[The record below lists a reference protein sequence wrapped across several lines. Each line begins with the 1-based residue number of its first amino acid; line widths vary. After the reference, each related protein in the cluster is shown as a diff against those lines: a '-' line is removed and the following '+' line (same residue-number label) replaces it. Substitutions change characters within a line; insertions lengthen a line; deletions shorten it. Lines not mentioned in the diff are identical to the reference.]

1 MVIKMKLCSPA
12 KLNLRLKC
20 VGKLDNG
27 YHELEMLN
35 IRYPLNDYIYIRKDI
50 KNKLEFVNS
59 NLNPDKD
66 NLVLKVLEY
75 LQETYNIKDKY
86 YIKIEKNIPVGAGLG
101 GGSSNAATLIKY
113 INEEHNLNLSINDLI
128 NIGIK
133 FGADIPYCLFN
144 GPCIV
149 KGIGEKIEEVE
160 LKLKE
165 DLIIVNPNI
174 YISTKEVFINNK
186 KISDRSNI
194 DLENYLDYL
203 ENDLEE
209 AAFTVSKE
217 LRDVKEYLVSLDV
230 KKVVMSGSGSTFILF
245 VDKDKKDY
253 IYNIIKK
260 ETNYLVF

>member
-1 MVIKMKLCSPA
+1 MTAVSRLGYDAICRGAVSCEGYEIGCGGLSA
-12 KLNLRLKC
+12 KTL
-20 VGKLDNG
+20 
-27 YHELEMLN
+27 
-35 IRYPLNDYIYIRKDI
+35 
-50 KNKLEFVNS
+50 
-59 NLNPDKD
+59 
-66 NLVLKVLEY
+66 
-75 LQETYNIKDKY
+75 
-86 YIKIEKNIPVGAGLG
+86 
-101 GGSSNAATLIKY
+101 TLIKY

-160 LKLKE
+160 LNLKE

>member
-12 KLNLRLKC
+12 KLNLSLRC

-35 IRYPLNDYIYIRKDI
+35 IRYPLNDYIYIRKDEE
-50 KNKLEFVNS
+50 NKLEFINS
-59 NLNPDKD
+59 NLDPNKD

-75 LQETYNIKDKY
+75 LQDTYNIKDKY
-86 YIKIEKNIPVGAGLG
+86 YIRIEKNIPVGAGLG
-101 GGSSNAATLIKY
+101 GGSSNAATLIKF

-160 LKLKE
+160 LNLKE

-186 KISDRSNI
+186 KRSDRSNI
-194 DLENYLDYL
+194 DLDNYLNYL

-209 AAFTVSKE
+209 AAFIVSKE